1 MSMNDKK
8 ERMLTSI
15 LILLC
20 LGILFVY
27 FNISY
32 FLIKIMKI
40 GINLL

>member
-8 ERMLTSI
+8 ERILTSV

-20 LGILFVY
+20 LVILFVY